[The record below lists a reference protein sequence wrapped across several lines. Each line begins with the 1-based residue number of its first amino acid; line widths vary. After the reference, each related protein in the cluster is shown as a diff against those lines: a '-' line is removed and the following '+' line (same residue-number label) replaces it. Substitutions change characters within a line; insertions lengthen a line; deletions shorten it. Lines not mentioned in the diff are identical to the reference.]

1 MKRKLI
7 SKGVIVGLGLLMTI
21 SLFGCGD
28 KAGKNDGVEV
38 TTAAEHENETTSE
51 QITEAETE
59 SAMETESV
67 IDTEDKTEPESETLA
82 DEETESEKEDLD
94 FVPIKF
100 VKPEGFYSISEL
112 AVNYELKQTVFKGFD
127 ENGYL
132 MPGMNGLYDR
142 YEGEYSLTEGSKD
155 KIVFVEYYD
164 SLGVDDQ
171 QSYIEINGIKEEVY
185 IDHIFKVAVID
196 IDTTDKYKEI
206 ALYDVGPS
214 ADPHIKLFRFCDGE
228 IYKVGEYATRF
239 YEEIFYTDSKGKIV
253 DGCGYIF
260 FIENPFV
267 YKYHTIVNNEDTV
280 VDVNYEKYLNQT
292 YTIVNEIHPLF
303 YESDNSN
310 LSHKDLV
317 YSYPDEYTPI
327 RVGETIKLIKIVE
340 PVLFYVQLPDGRYGY
355 ILTQTAG

>member
-1 MKRKLI
+1 MKKKLV
-7 SKGVIVGLGLLMTI
+7 SKGIVAGLSLLMVT
-21 SLFGCGD
+21 SMFGCGG
-28 KAGKNDGVEV
+28 KADKNDVVES
-38 TTAAEHENETTSE
+38 TTAAEYENETTSE
-51 QITEAETE
+51 QTTEAETE
-59 SAMETESV
+59 SVMETESV
-67 IDTEDKTEPESETLA
+67 IDTEDKMEPESETLA
-82 DEETESEKEDLD
+82 EEETESEKEDLD
-94 FVPIKF
+94 FVSKKF

-112 AVNYELKQTVFKGFD
+112 AVNYELKQTVFEGFD

-196 IDTTDKYKEI
+196 IDTTDQYKEI
-206 ALYDVGPS
+206 ALYDEGPS
-214 ADPHIKLFRFCDGE
+214 ADPHIKLFRFCDGK

-253 DGCGYIF
+253 DGCGYIS

-292 YTIVNEIHPLF
+292 YTIVNEIHTSF
-303 YESDNSN
+303 IESDNSN
-310 LSHKDLV
+310 LTNRDLDFNL
-317 YSYPDEYTPI
+317 DEHTPI
-327 RVGETIKLIKIVE
+327 RVGETIKLIKIIE
-340 PVLFYVQLPDGRYGY
+340 PTLFYVQLPDGRYGY